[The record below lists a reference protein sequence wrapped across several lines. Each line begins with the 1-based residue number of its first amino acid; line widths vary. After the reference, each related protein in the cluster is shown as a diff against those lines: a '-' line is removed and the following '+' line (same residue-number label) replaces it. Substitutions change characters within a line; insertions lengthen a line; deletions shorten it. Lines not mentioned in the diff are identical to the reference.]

1 MRLQPSSLMLH
12 RFSLGVLV
20 GLLCLHLS
28 AVGVASSAKM
38 ITQQVSAAQGGV
50 ITSPSSGL
58 TLAIP
63 PGALAKDT
71 DITIEELAPGE
82 GPAIGPTY
90 QLGPTSLKFQ
100 KPATLTFRFKPADI
114 PEGYEK
120 EDVAIIE
127 VKPQGNSAAPDAA
140 GSAQSDLIA
149 MAGLN
154 FLESEVNI
162 AAGTVSAPIEHFSRY
177 SARAYISYTLGW
189 GKRILINPYDYCLKS
204 AKSGGSAYAEATA
217 SVAHGGEFFQKVGA
231 KVGISGSGAAIITMG
246 IYFRVKPGKKGQKS
260 TTGGQLVVNIDHG
273 AVLSANC
280 YQIAFMV
287 SFIDFSGQPGG
298 KANFPIQDLNSGLK
312 VLPGHATQCYYA
324 NPMAPP
330 SVESIVGPPYK
341 PGTFSVWFDQGEW
354 QAGRFYAVFISL
366 ITSVWGGPGGQ
377 GVPPMGGE
385 VRWNGPFT
393 PGQCLTRA
401 LQIEG

>member
-38 ITQQVSAAQGGV
+38 ITQQVSAAQGGTV
-50 ITSPSSGL
+50 TSPSGGL
-58 TLAIP
+58 TLSIP
-63 PGALAKDT
+63 PGALPKDT
-71 DITIEELAPGE
+71 DITIAELAPGE
-82 GPAIGPTY
+82 GLVLGPTY
-90 QLGPTSLKFQ
+90 DLGPTDLKFK

-120 EDVAIIE
+120 EDVAVTE
-127 VKPQGNSAAPDAA
+127 VKPQGNSAAPDATA
-140 GSAQSDLIA
+140 TAQSDLIA
-149 MAGLN
+149 TAGLS
-154 FLESEVNI
+154 FLESEVNV

-204 AKSGGSAYAEATA
+204 AKSGGSGYAEAQA

-231 KVGISGSGAAIITMG
+231 KKGISGVGAAVITMG
-246 IYFRVKPGKKGQKS
+246 IYFRVKAGKKGQKS
-260 TTGGQLVVNIDHG
+260 TTGGQLVVNIDHS
-273 AVLSANC
+273 AVLEANS

-287 SFIDFSGQPGG
+287 SFLDWSGRPGG
-298 KANFPIQDLNSGLK
+298 KAYFPVQDLNSGLTL
-312 VLPGHATQCYYA
+312 LPGHATQCYFA
-324 NPMAPP
+324 NPMLPKAA
-330 SVESIVGPPYK
+330 ESIVGPPYK
-341 PGTFSVWFDQGEW
+341 PGTLSVWFDQGEW

-366 ITSVWGGPGGQ
+366 ITTVMGGPGGQ

-401 LQIEG
+401 IQIED